1 MKLFIEPQREI
12 WQELASRPSGD
23 NPVVELRVSEIISY
37 VKEEGDKALYSLTQK
52 YDGVELKS
60 LYADKRILTES
71 ETGIDKQLKRSI
83 DTACEN
89 IEKFHRAQVRED
101 VDLVTTEGVR
111 CIMKRLPVE
120 RVGLYIPGG
129 SAPLFSTVLMLA
141 LPAKIAGCSE
151 ITLFTPP
158 SKDGTIN
165 PAIAYAAYKA
175 GVTNMVTVGGA
186 QAIAAMAFGTESIRK
201 VDKIFGPGNQYVS
214 VAKQLVSKYVSID
227 MVAGPSELLVMAD
240 ETSEP
245 DFVAAD
251 LLSQAE
257 HGSDSQVILLCNSVQ
272 LAQKCIDA
280 VNEQKASLPRDNE
293 IDGALETSRVIVFEE
308 IDSMVAFS
316 NFYAP
321 EHLIIALKNPW
332 EIANKITAAG
342 SVFIGNWSPESAGDY
357 ASGTNHTLPTNGWAR
372 SQGSLSLESFMK
384 TVTFQ
389 ELSSEGI
396 KNLGPVISDM
406 AAAEGLDA
414 HKNACEI
421 RLRQIRQRL

>member
-1 MKLFIEPQREI
+1 MKLFIEPLREV

-37 VKEEGDKALYSLTQK
+37 VKQEGDKALYSLTQK

-71 ETGIDKQLKRSI
+71 ERGIDNQLKRSI
-83 DTACEN
+83 DTACDN

-101 VDLVTTEGVR
+101 IDLVTTDGVR
-111 CIMKRLPVE
+111 CIMKHLPVE

-141 LPAKIAGCSE
+141 IPARIAGCSE

-165 PAIAYAAYKA
+165 PAIAYAAFKA
-175 GVTNMVTVGGA
+175 GVTNIVTVGGA

-280 VNEQKASLPRDNE
+280 VNEQKASLSRDNE
-293 IDGALETSRVIVFEE
+293 IDGALKTSRVIVFEE
-308 IDSMVAFS
+308 RTRMVAFS

-332 EIANKITAAG
+332 EIANGITAAG

-372 SQGSLSLESFMK
+372 SQGSLSLQSFMK
-384 TVTFQ
+384 TITFQ
-389 ELSSEGI
+389 ELSEKGI
-396 KNLGPVISDM
+396 NNLGPTISDM

-414 HKNACEI
+414 HRNACEI
-421 RLRQIRQRL
+421 RLKQIRQRL

>member
-1 MKLFIEPQREI
+1 MKLYLEPEI
-12 WQELASRPSGD
+12 QLWPELSARPSGD

-37 VKEEGDKALYSLTQK
+37 VKQQGDKALYDLTQK

-60 LYADKRILTES
+60 LYADKRLLTDS
-71 ETGIDKQLKRSI
+71 EFKVDNQLKKAI

-89 IEKFHRAQVRED
+89 IERFHRAQISKD
-101 VDLVTTEGVR
+101 IDLMTSEGVR
-111 CIMKRLPVE
+111 CLMRHLPVE

-141 LPAKIAGCSE
+141 LPAKIAGCSK

-158 SKDGTIN
+158 AKDGTIN

-175 GVTNMVTVGGA
+175 GVTDVVTVGGA
-186 QAIAAMAFGTESIRK
+186 QAIAAMAFGTESIER

-214 VAKQLVSKYVSID
+214 VAKQLVSKYLSID

-240 ETSEP
+240 ETSNP
-245 DFVAAD
+245 DFVASD

-257 HGSDSQVILLCNSVQ
+257 HGLDSQVILLCNSKQ

-280 VNEQKASLPRDNE
+280 VEKQKRSLPRVKE
-293 IDGALETSRVIVFEE
+293 IDGTLETSRVIVFEE
-308 IDSMVAFS
+308 RDNMVGFS
-316 NFYAP
+316 NDYAP

-372 SQGSLSLESFMK
+372 SSGSLSLQSFRK
-384 TVTFQ
+384 TITFQ
-389 ELSSEGI
+389 ELTNDGI
-396 KNLGPVISDM
+396 KNLGPVISVM

-414 HKNACEI
+414 HKNAVEI
-421 RLRQIRQRL
+421 RLKQKR

>member
-37 VKEEGDKALYSLTQK
+37 VKQEGDKALYDLTQK

-60 LYADKRILTES
+60 LYSDKRILTES
-71 ETGIDKQLKRSI
+71 ETAIDKQLKRSI

-101 VDLVTTEGVR
+101 IDLTTTDGVR

-240 ETSEP
+240 ETADP
-245 DFVAAD
+245 RFVAAD

-272 LAQKCIDA
+272 MAQQCIDA
-280 VNEQKASLPRDNE
+280 VKEQKLSLPRGNE
-293 IDGALETSRVIVFEE
+293 INGALDTSRVIVFEE
-308 IDSMVAFS
+308 RENMIAFS

-332 EIANKITAAG
+332 ETANRITSAG
-342 SVFIGNWSPESAGDY
+342 SVFIGSWSPESAGDY

-372 SQGSLSLESFMK
+372 SQGSLSLQSFMK
-384 TVTFQ
+384 TITFQ
-389 ELSSEGI
+389 ELSEKGI
-396 KNLGPVISDM
+396 NNLGPTISAM

-414 HKNACEI
+414 HRNACEI